1 MLYVIV
7 NISIHLQLIY
17 KWRYFIQ
24 NVSYINALY
33 WTVNEDTNFLVLLTL
48 ESVIKGHQE
57 A

>member
-7 NISIHLQLIY
+7 NISIHLQLIH